1 MSNLRTLLAVPFLAA
16 AGIAAAEPLRYVVD
30 ASHTYPSF
38 EADHLGGLSTWR
50 GKFNTTRG
58 EIVLDR
64 ATSRGTVAIEVDIA
78 SIDFGHDEMNRHAL
92 GADLF
97 DAAAH
102 PRATYTGTLAGF
114 RDGVP
119 TRVEGSLDLHGVTR
133 PLALEIVA
141 FKCMPHPMLKREV
154 CGADA
159 RANLQRDAF
168 GIAAG
173 KDYGFDMRV
182 DLRIQVEAVQ
192 EAPKADA
199 RAD

>member
-1 MSNLRTLLAVPFLAA
+1 MPNRLAVLIVPLLTA
-16 AGIAAAEPLRYVVD
+16 AGTVAAEPLRYAVD

-64 ATSRGTVAIEVDIA
+64 AAGSGTVAIEVDIA
-78 SIDFGHDEMNRHAL
+78 SIDFGHDEMNRHAVA
-92 GADLF
+92 ADLF

-102 PRATYTGTLAGF
+102 PRANYTGTLAAF
-114 RDGVP
+114 RGGVP
-119 TRVEGSLDLHGVTR
+119 TRVEGSLSLHGVTR

-141 FKCMPHPMLKREV
+141 FKCMPHPMWKREV

-159 RANLQRDAF
+159 RATLQRDAF

-173 KDYGFDMRV
+173 KDYGFDMKV

-192 EAPKADA
+192 EAPAPPA